1 MQMYE
6 PQAEPTHCSI
16 ELAAGKHMIFQS
28 NNRNK
33 SALHSRLTIVIAA
46 LGLCLLVFPR
56 AAIAEGYFQG
66 KTITYVVGQA
76 AGGGYDRYARLL
88 APFLEEELGARRVVV
103 QNLPTAAGVPALND
117 VYNRAPN
124 GLFLSTMNTGLLLS
138 QIGGLDGMEVDLAR
152 MDWIGKGS
160 SESRVILVRPDL
172 GIASFEDLR
181 RAGDPLRFA
190 TARFGSA
197 AFVQTHL
204 LREAFELNV
213 RVLAGFGGSEAEA
226 ALAKG
231 EVDGIITS
239 ESNAPPLIREGHAI
253 PLLVF
258 GNPYDVSLQ
267 NVPRWTEVAQ
277 TDDQRLVAEQIDRMS
292 QLGRLLATTPETP
305 EPILA
310 ELRRA
315 FLAVMDNDAF
325 IEQAR
330 QNSLEI
336 DHLGGETVQVMVED
350 FLRADDRFRELVV
363 RTLEP

>member
-1 MQMYE
+1 LDFQIGLQE
-6 PQAEPTHCSI
+6 PPERRRRF
-16 ELAAGKHMIFQS
+16 LWVG
-28 NNRNK
+28 
-33 SALHSRLTIVIAA
+33 IAA
-46 LGLCLLVFPR
+46 ILAFWVITSTR
-56 AAIAEGYFQG
+56 AEADDGYFRG

-88 APFLEEELGARRVVV
+88 AHFLERELGARRVVV

-117 VYNRAPN
+117 VYNRRPD

-160 SESRVILVRPDL
+160 SESRVILVRSDL
-172 GIASFEDLR
+172 GITEFGELAS
-181 RAGDPLRFA
+181 AGPSFIFA
-190 TARFGSA
+190 TSRFGSA

-204 LREAFELNV
+204 LRDAFDLNLRIV
-213 RVLAGFGGSEAEA
+213 AGFGGAEAEA

-231 EVDGIITS
+231 EVHGIITS
-239 ESNAPPLIREGHAI
+239 ESNAPPLIEAGHAI

-258 GNPYDVSLQ
+258 GNPYDESLHG
-267 NVPRWTEVAQ
+267 VPRWTEVAQ
-277 TDDQRLVAEQIDRMS
+277 TDDQRLVSEQIDRMS

-305 EPILA
+305 AAILN

-315 FLAVMDNDAF
+315 FLVVMADEAF
-325 IEQAR
+325 TEQAR
-330 QNSLEI
+330 QNALEI
-336 DHLGGETVQVMVED
+336 DHLGGEEVQAMVED
-350 FLRADDRFRELVV
+350 FLQADDRFRELVA

>member
-1 MQMYE
+1 MQAFQ
-6 PQAEPTHCSI
+6 PQAGPTHSCAD
-16 ELAAGKHMIFQS
+16 LAASKQEIFRPNGRGKS
-28 NNRNK
+28 
-33 SALHSRLTIVIAA
+33 LLLSRLPIVIAT
-46 LGLCLLVFPR
+46 LGLCLLASPR
-56 AAIAEGYFQG
+56 AATAEDYFHG

-117 VYNRAPN
+117 VYNRAPD

-160 SESRVILVRPDL
+160 SESRVILVRADL
-172 GIASFEDLR
+172 GLASFEDLQR
-181 RAGDPLRFA
+181 SGDPLRFA

-204 LREAFELNV
+204 LREAFDLNL
-213 RVLAGFGGSEAEA
+213 RVLAGFGGAEAEA
-226 ALAKG
+226 ALVKG

-239 ESNAPPLIREGHAI
+239 ESNAPPLIKNGHAL
-253 PLLVF
+253 PLLIF
-258 GNPYDVSLQ
+258 GNPYDESLQ
-267 NVPRWTEVAQ
+267 DVPRWIEVAR
-277 TDDQRLVAEQIDRMS
+277 THDQRLVAEQIDRMS

-315 FLAVMDNDAF
+315 FAAAMENNAF

-336 DHLGGETVQVMVED
+336 GFLGGEAVQAMVED
-350 FLRADDRFRELVV
+350 FLLADDRFRKLVA